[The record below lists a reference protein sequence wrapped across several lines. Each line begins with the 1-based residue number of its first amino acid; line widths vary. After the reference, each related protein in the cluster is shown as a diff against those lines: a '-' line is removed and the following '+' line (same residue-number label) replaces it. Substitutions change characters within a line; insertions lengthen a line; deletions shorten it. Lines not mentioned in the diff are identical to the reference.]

1 MPVIYT
7 YFESIW
13 FPTCNANWIFD
24 FRVEGKRVGTG
35 QVICCVAPTGTDKI
49 DLIKCNESYTAT
61 KEAIMC
67 GWPQG
72 IQHERPV
79 ESVCGETLL
88 EIKLKGMSCIVM
100 NKKYIILSNYIGNH

>member
-1 MPVIYT
+1 
-7 YFESIW
+7 
-13 FPTCNANWIFD
+13 
-24 FRVEGKRVGTG
+24 
-35 QVICCVAPTGTDKI
+35 
-49 DLIKCNESYTAT
+49 
-61 KEAIMC
+61 MC

-100 NKKYIILSNYIGNH
+100 NKKYIILANLLAYLEIIYNICYLSMKGNPWSHNEGYEESLQSRVLIMTIIEK